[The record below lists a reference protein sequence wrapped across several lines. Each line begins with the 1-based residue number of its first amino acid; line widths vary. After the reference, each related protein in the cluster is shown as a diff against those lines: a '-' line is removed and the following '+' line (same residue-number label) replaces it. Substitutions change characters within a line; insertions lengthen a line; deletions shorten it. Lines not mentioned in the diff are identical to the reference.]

1 MHQSSQRDEER
12 VSSVNK
18 GCTGHLSFCVCGL
31 GLVYE
36 RQNES
41 ILTEWAF
48 QEARKALIEPQTPV
62 EEEVNQE
69 TKASENK
76 EDKVSAEDGK
86 TESGEM
92 EREYMLL
99 WLLFL
104 VL

>member
-1 MHQSSQRDEER
+1 MS
-12 VSSVNK
+12 
-18 GCTGHLSFCVCGL
+18 LISFCVCGL

-48 QEARKALIEPQTPV
+48 QEARKALMDPQTPM

-69 TKASENK
+69 RKESENK
-76 EDKVSAEDGK
+76 EDKVAAKGGK
-86 TESGEM
+86 IESGEM

-99 WLLFL
+99 
-104 VL
+104 

>member
-1 MHQSSQRDEER
+1 MSL
-12 VSSVNK
+12 
-18 GCTGHLSFCVCGL
+18 TGHLGFCVCGL

-48 QEARKALIEPQTPV
+48 QEARKALMEPQTPL

-69 TKASENK
+69 RKESENK
-76 EDKVSAEDGK
+76 EDKVPAKDGK
-86 TESGEM
+86 IDPGEM

-104 VL
+104 VF